1 MKRTS
6 TRNILR
12 AAALITFPF
21 PYQNRL
27 AMSLAHQP
35 DMPVAPVIA
44 LSHGGG
50 PLPLLGDKNH
60 DAIVSSLRNKVPQI
74 LRLGTPSAPKAMVLV
89 TAH

>member
-1 MKRTS
+1 
-6 TRNILR
+6 
-12 AAALITFPF
+12 
-21 PYQNRL
+21 
-27 AMSLAHQP
+27 MSLAHARQP